1 MNYVAYAFSVDFAKY
16 PRNGGVKHV
25 VEYLPFDTL
34 AVAGPFLRLA
44 ASEMIG
50 EHRPRAKSIALA
62 KLMG

>member
-25 VEYLPFDTL
+25 VEYLPFVTL

-44 ASEMIG
+44 AWTLQMKD
-50 EHRPRAKSIALA
+50 RWLRT
-62 KLMG
+62 